1 MQLILSGLEDYM
13 IPCLNKKFFGFE
25 CMGCGLQRS
34 AALILK
40 GEFVNAFYMY
50 PAVYSIIA
58 LFGFIIINHF
68 KNFKFGNKIIIILAL
83 LNVFV
88 IVGSYFLK
96 LYLN

>member
-34 AALILK
+34 AALMLK